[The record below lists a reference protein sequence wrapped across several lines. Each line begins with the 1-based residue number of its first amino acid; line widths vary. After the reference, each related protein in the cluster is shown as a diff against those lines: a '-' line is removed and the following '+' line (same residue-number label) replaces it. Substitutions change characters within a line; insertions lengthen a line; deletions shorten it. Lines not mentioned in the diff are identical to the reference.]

1 MPGYELSSKYIF
13 LRSGFTIDPI
23 KFGFD
28 TLSQFFQDVSQENG
42 DIFVENGRIKLRS
55 RSETVSGN
63 HSIVMKFH
71 DEKLE
76 NASVDLENEVFHEI
90 KRLNLQ
96 VNKGGFF
103 KECCFF
109 IVDCPKTSA

>member
-13 LRSGFTIDPI
+13 LRSGFTIDPT

-28 TLSQFFQDVSQENG
+28 TLSKFFQNISEKNE
-42 DIFVENGRIKLRS
+42 DIFMENGRIKLRS
-55 RSETVSGN
+55 RFETASGN
-63 HSIVMKFH
+63 PAIVMKFH

-76 NASVDLENEVFHEI
+76 NDSVDLENEVFNEI

-96 VNKGGFF
+96 VSKGGFLRRLSF
-103 KECCFF
+103 NR
-109 IVDCPKTSA
+109 

>member
-1 MPGYELSSKYIF
+1 MPGYELSIKYMF

-28 TLSQFFQDVSQENG
+28 TLGKFFQDVSQKHE
-42 DIFVENGRIKLRS
+42 DIFVENGRIKIRS
-55 RSETVSGN
+55 RFETVSGN
-63 HSIVMKFH
+63 PAIVMKFH
-71 DEKLE
+71 DENLE

-103 KECCFF
+103 YKVIF
-109 IVDCPKTSA
+109 

>member
-28 TLSQFFQDVSQENG
+28 TLSKFFLDVSQKNEN
-42 DIFVENGRIKLRS
+42 IFVENGRIKLRS
-55 RSETVSGN
+55 RFETESGN
-63 HSIVMKFH
+63 LAIVMKFH

-76 NASVDLENEVFHEI
+76 DGSVDLENEVFHEI

-96 VNKGGFF
+96 VKAVFF
-103 KECCFF
+103 RESL
-109 IVDCPKTSA
+109 IVKTTCEAY

>member
-1 MPGYELSSKYIF
+1 MPGHELSNKYLF

-28 TLSQFFQDVSQENG
+28 TLSKFFQDVSQKNE
-42 DIFVENGRIKLRS
+42 DIFVENGRIKIRS
-55 RSETVSGN
+55 RFEMESRN
-63 HSIVMKFH
+63 PAIVMTFH

-96 VNKGGFF
+96 VNKGAFYKVIF
-103 KECCFF
+103 
-109 IVDCPKTSA
+109 

>member
-1 MPGYELSSKYIF
+1 MPGYELSIKYMF

-28 TLSQFFQDVSQENG
+28 TLSKFFQDVSQKNE
-42 DIFVENGRIKLRS
+42 DIFMENGRIKLRS
-55 RSETVSGN
+55 RFESGN
-63 HSIVMKFH
+63 PAIVMKFH
-71 DEKLE
+71 GEKLE
-76 NASVDLENEVFHEI
+76 NDSVDLENEVFHEI

-103 KECCFF
+103 Y
-109 IVDCPKTSA
+109 

>member
-1 MPGYELSSKYIF
+1 MPGHELSSIYKF

-28 TLSQFFQDVSQENG
+28 TLSQFFQDISQKNE
-42 DIFVENGRIKLRS
+42 DIYMENGRIKLRS
-55 RSETVSGN
+55 RNPE
-63 HSIVMKFH
+63 IVMKFH

-76 NASVDLENEVFHEI
+76 SASVDLENEVFHEI

-96 VNKGGFF
+96 VNKDDILCLYSLFRDSGRN
-103 KECCFF
+103 
-109 IVDCPKTSA
+109 

>member
-28 TLSQFFQDVSQENG
+28 TLSKFFQDISQKNE
-42 DIFVENGRIKLRS
+42 DIFMENGRIKLRS
-55 RSETVSGN
+55 RFETASGN
-63 HSIVMKFH
+63 PAIVMKFH

-76 NASVDLENEVFHEI
+76 NDSVDLENEVFNEI

-96 VNKGGFF
+96 VSKGGFLKRLSF
-103 KECCFF
+103 NR
-109 IVDCPKTSA
+109 

>member
-28 TLSQFFQDVSQENG
+28 TLSKFFLDVSQKNEN
-42 DIFVENGRIKLRS
+42 IFVENGRIKLRS
-55 RSETVSGN
+55 RFEIASG
-63 HSIVMKFH
+63 SSAIVMKFH

-76 NASVDLENEVFHEI
+76 NDSVDLENEVFNEI

-96 VNKGGFF
+96 VSKGGVFVISYLLF
-103 KECCFF
+103 
-109 IVDCPKTSA
+109 

>member
-1 MPGYELSSKYIF
+1 MPGYELFSKYIF

-28 TLSQFFQDVSQENG
+28 TLSKFFQDVSQKNE
-42 DIFVENGRIKLRS
+42 DIFMENGRIKLRS
-55 RSETVSGN
+55 RFETE
-63 HSIVMKFH
+63 SIVMKFH

-76 NASVDLENEVFHEI
+76 NTSVDLENEVFHEI

-96 VNKGGFF
+96 VNKGGFL
-103 KECCFF
+103 ECYLL
-109 IVDCPKTSA
+109 IVDCQKTVH